1 MSLDELKKQKEE
13 LLKKL
18 SNPEFLSNREKFE
31 EASRELKAIEE
42 KMFLLKEIEKLD
54 KKINEAQEILKEANE
69 TELIDLANEEIN
81 KNLEK
86 KQNIIEKLQ
95 KIEEKE
101 NENSDL
107 KNNISGVILEIR
119 PGTGGEEA
127 ALFASDLFR
136 MYQKY
141 ANQKNW
147 PVRIIDLNLTSL
159 NGLKEGVLEIKSA
172 SAYEDLQYEA
182 GVHRVQRIPVTEK
195 SGRVH
200 TSTATVAVI
209 PQVKN
214 PEIEIKPSDLEISF
228 FRSSGPGGQN
238 VQKVE
243 TAVRII
249 HKPTGLIVS
258 CQSERSQSQ
267 NKEKAME
274 ILKNKLF
281 DIENKKR
288 LTDESLKRKS
298 QIGTAERAEK
308 IRTYNFPQDRIT
320 DHRVKKSWHNLEEIL
335 AGNLDEIIET
345 LKKEFHPE

>member
-1 MSLDELKKQKEE
+1 MPLDELKKQKEE

-42 KMFLLKEIEKLD
+42 KIFLFKEIEKLD

-101 NENSDL
+101 SENPDL

>member
-31 EASRELKAIEE
+31 EASRELKTIEE
-42 KMFLLKEIEKLD
+42 KIFLFKEIEKLD

-308 IRTYNFPQDRIT
+308 IRTYNFPQDRLT

>member
-1 MSLDELKKQKEE
+1 
-13 LLKKL
+13 
-18 SNPEFLSNREKFE
+18 
-31 EASRELKAIEE
+31 
-42 KMFLLKEIEKLD
+42 
-54 KKINEAQEILKEANE
+54 
-69 TELIDLANEEIN
+69 
-81 KNLEK
+81 
-86 KQNIIEKLQ
+86 
-95 KIEEKE
+95 
-101 NENSDL
+101 
-107 KNNISGVILEIR
+107 
-119 PGTGGEEA
+119 
-127 ALFASDLFR
+127 
-136 MYQKY
+136 
-141 ANQKNW
+141 
-147 PVRIIDLNLTSL
+147 
-159 NGLKEGVLEIKSA
+159 
-172 SAYEDLQYEA
+172 
-182 GVHRVQRIPVTEK
+182 
-195 SGRVH
+195 
-200 TSTATVAVI
+200 
-209 PQVKN
+209 
-214 PEIEIKPSDLEISF
+214 
-228 FRSSGPGGQN
+228 GGQN

>member
-1 MSLDELKKQKEE
+1 ML
-13 LLKKL
+13 
-18 SNPEFLSNREKFE
+18 FE
-31 EASRELKAIEE
+31 
-42 KMFLLKEIEKLD
+42 
-54 KKINEAQEILKEANE
+54 
-69 TELIDLANEEIN
+69 
-81 KNLEK
+81 
-86 KQNIIEKLQ
+86 
-95 KIEEKE
+95 
-101 NENSDL
+101 
-107 KNNISGVILEIR
+107 
-119 PGTGGEEA
+119 
-127 ALFASDLFR
+127 

-141 ANQKNW
+141 AEKKGWKFIVLERKDNEY
-147 PVRIIDLNLTSL
+147 
-159 NGLKEGVLEIKSA
+159 NGLRSATAQIIGENVYGVLKKEN
-172 SAYEDLQYEA
+172 
-182 GVHRVQRIPVTEK
+182 GVHRLVRISPFSAK
-195 SGRVH
+195 KLRH
-200 TSTATVAVI
+200 TSFALVEVLPI
-209 PQVKN
+209 
-214 PEIEIKPSDLEISF
+214 IEEKEVPIKDEDLEISF

>member
-42 KMFLLKEIEKLD
+42 KIFLFKEIEKLD

-243 TAVRII
+243 TAVRIM
-249 HKPTGLIVS
+249 HKPTGLRVS

-308 IRTYNFPQDRIT
+308 IRTYNFPQDRLT

>member
-1 MSLDELKKQKEE
+1 MPLDELKKQKEE

-42 KMFLLKEIEKLD
+42 KIFLFKEIEKLD

>member
-1 MSLDELKKQKEE
+1 MPLDELKKQKEE

-31 EASRELKAIEE
+31 EASRELKTIEE
-42 KMFLLKEIEKLD
+42 KIFLFKEIEKLD

-308 IRTYNFPQDRIT
+308 IRTYNFPQDRLT